1 MIEFLL
7 SSIIRNNGKNFFRKF
22 LIENGRIFFTCNETF
37 LRLLL
42 PLRFPSSLHF
52 ASLRPQRTL
61 VACRLAVNARLPDFD

>member
-42 PLRFPSSLHF
+42 PLHF